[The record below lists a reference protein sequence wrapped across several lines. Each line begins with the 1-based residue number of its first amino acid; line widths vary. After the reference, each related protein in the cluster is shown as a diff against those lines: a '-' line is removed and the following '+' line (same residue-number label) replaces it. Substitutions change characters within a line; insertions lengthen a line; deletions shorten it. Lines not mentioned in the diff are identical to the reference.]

1 MLYRP
6 GKDIEKRISEHI
18 YFPIGKNY
26 EQIHFI
32 DQLYDIFPSQVKNS
46 TNLDF
51 PYTLQEARMTNKFL
65 IADFYNDEEEVITI
79 NLE

>member
-6 GKDIEKRISEHI
+6 NKNIENRINEHI

-26 EQIHFI
+26 EQINFI
-32 DQLYDIFPSQVKNS
+32 NQLYDIFPSQVKNS

-51 PYTLQEARMTNKFL
+51 PYTLQEARMDNKFL
-65 IADFYNDEEEVITI
+65 ISDFFNNEEEVIHI
-79 NLE
+79 KLG